1 MTLQSVIKMF
11 TRVVYRTIS
20 VLWIMVKWCVC
31 MHLPLLLIRWML
43 SITLLLGFWPVIF
56 ITLIIASCISKTLR
70 DVIVIYLCL
79 STRPLLGGCY
89 LISHLRCVSPGPHQ
103 TRSDDWIPQHVPW
116 VCTEP
121 YCFYRGI
128 SHDKISSFKL
138 CKNTVLLAILFFYSY
153 TRADSDCRVCVVKQL
168 VCRMLY
174 NMLTWLYSRV
184 ILGYNKRPFKN
195 EELFFFFPFL
205 SLSVSYCVLLGVLSA
220 TFSLSTA
227 SIWTPHFTVNLIS
240 STHPSSHTHCLSV
253 SPGVC
258 LAGGG
263 VRTQV

>member
-20 VLWIMVKWCVC
+20 VLWIMVKWFVC
-31 MHLPLLLIRWML
+31 MHLPLLLSRWML

-121 YCFYRGI
+121 YCFYRE
-128 SHDKISSFKL
+128 SHTIRSLHSNFARTL
-138 CKNTVLLAILFFYSY
+138 CFGHS
-153 TRADSDCRVCVVKQL
+153 
-168 VCRMLY
+168 
-174 NMLTWLYSRV
+174 
-184 ILGYNKRPFKN
+184 
-195 EELFFFFPFL
+195 FFFTATQEQIQTVE
-205 SLSVSYCVLLGVLSA
+205 SVL
-220 TFSLSTA
+220 
-227 SIWTPHFTVNLIS
+227 WS
-240 STHPSSHTHCLSV
+240 SWFA
-253 SPGVC
+253 VC
-258 LAGGG
+258 CTICWHDY
-263 VRTQV
+263 TQE